1 MFKCDQLLICSLF
14 LPAFQCKIFQNLYRH
29 RELLNTCHTGGHI
42 MFPWAVTAGTA
53 APRKNEIKARSCI
66 LIITF
71 DTDTLAYPLAGISFN
86 NLRNANCEFMLVCFP
101 EIKDMT
107 GHIIVCHQSCE
118 STYAFSYESVLHVAG
133 CPKMFDNVF
142 HGEPGPGYVRA
153 RQKGPSWMKPKCIL
167 SSNQYF
173 IHGSHFR
180 LATTIGCSRTDKA
193 ALVSGV
199 PRPILLSW
207 SQQQLCQTSTKKEKE
222 PLWCTT
228 EKGSWKRWVG
238 CSEQHTPR
246 TICWLVTVWHFSLM
260 WSIKHT
266 KLLLHSS
273 HR

>member
-1 MFKCDQLLICSLF
+1 MRVHMHLHMSQF
-14 LPAFQCKIFQNLYRH
+14 
-29 RELLNTCHTGGHI
+29 
-42 MFPWAVTAGTA
+42 
-53 APRKNEIKARSCI
+53 
-66 LIITF
+66 
-71 DTDTLAYPLAGISFN
+71 
-86 NLRNANCEFMLVCFP
+86 FMLLVFF
-101 EIKDMT
+101 K
-107 GHIIVCHQSCE
+107 HR
-118 STYAFSYESVLHVAG
+118 
-133 CPKMFDNVF
+133 PKMFDNVF
-142 HGEPGPGYVRA
+142 HGEPGYVRA

>member
-1 MFKCDQLLICSLF
+1 MSQLFMLLIF
-14 LPAFQCKIFQNLYRH
+14 LKHRPNRIF
-29 RELLNTCHTGGHI
+29 I
-42 MFPWAVTAGTA
+42 SMAGVQKWLT
-53 APRKNEIKARSCI
+53 I
-66 LIITF
+66 F
-71 DTDTLAYPLAGISFN
+71 
-86 NLRNANCEFMLVCFP
+86 FMLNLAMSELARKAHHEWNP
-101 EIKDMT
+101 
-107 GHIIVCHQSCE
+107 
-118 STYAFSYESVLHVAG
+118 
-133 CPKMFDNVF
+133 NVF
-142 HGEPGPGYVRA
+142 FPRIN
-153 RQKGPSWMKPKCIL
+153 IL
-167 SSNQYF
+167 F
-173 IHGSHFR
+173 IFR

-273 HR
+273 HRQRENDFNGIRVWY